1 MSLPTAHN
9 YIVENLKKNI
19 TSIEEKFLNPS
30 LLIEEL
36 ISTEKGLSEG
46 IEIFAKDSLSKN
58 VIGDKKEEIVAIL
71 KKIEELEKKS
81 QEKLIWAVQFSKY
94 LQNHVET
101 K

>member
-30 LLIEEL
+30 LLIEVL
-36 ISTEKGLSEG
+36 LNTEKGLSEG

-94 LQNHVET
+94 LQNHIET

>member
-36 ISTEKGLSEG
+36 INTEKGLSEG

-94 LQNHVET
+94 LQNHIET

>member
-36 ISTEKGLSEG
+36 ISTEKGLSES
-46 IEIFAKDSLSKN
+46 IEIFEQDSLSEN
-58 VIGDKKEEIVAIL
+58 VIGDKKEEIVALL
-71 KKIEELEKKS
+71 KKIEQLEKKS
-81 QEKLIWAVQFSKY
+81 QEKLSWAVQFSKY
-94 LQNHVET
+94 LQNHIDS